1 MNRAQ
6 RVLDLYVDGF
16 RSMKIGR
23 KLWAIIIIK
32 VIIMFAILKV
42 FFFPNVLEQNYS
54 DDHQRAEA
62 VRESL
67 ITNP

>member
-1 MNRAQ
+1 
-6 RVLDLYVDGF
+6 
-16 RSMKIGR
+16 MKIGR